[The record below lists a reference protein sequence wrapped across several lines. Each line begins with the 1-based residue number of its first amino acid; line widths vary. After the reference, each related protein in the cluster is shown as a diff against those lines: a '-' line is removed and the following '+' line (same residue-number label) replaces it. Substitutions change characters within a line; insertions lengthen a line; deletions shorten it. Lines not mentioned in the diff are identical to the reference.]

1 MKPVG
6 VKPNTY
12 MDSSKEINDND
23 RKSTIFTLN
32 CSEKVFVIKMSK
44 VLCHGHMFLL
54 ILTEKELLEH
64 SMKMNCKKQINQ
76 NLELQN

>member
-23 RKSTIFTLN
+23 RKSTIGDIAT
-32 CSEKVFVIKMSK
+32 I
-44 VLCHGHMFLL
+44 
-54 ILTEKELLEH
+54 
-64 SMKMNCKKQINQ
+64 
-76 NLELQN
+76 